1 MKGRAAAWLDR
12 LGRWA
17 LAGIFL
23 YAAIPKILDPLGF
36 AEDISHYALV
46 PDFLVNALAVV
57 LPWIEA
63 VVALAL
69 LTGFAAEG
77 ALFTATLLLFVFLLA
92 LGQAWVRGL
101 DIDCGC
107 FGHAQNGATV
117 LIALLRDLGFFLLA
131 LATLAVRIRRLRLQ
145 SAR

>member
-1 MKGRAAAWLDR
+1 MKERAAAWLDR
-12 LGRWA
+12 LGRWT

-36 AEDISHYALV
+36 AEDIGHYALV
-46 PDFLVNALAVV
+46 PDAVVNTLAVV

-63 VVALAL
+63 VAALAL

-77 ALFTATLLLFVFLLA
+77 ALLTVNLLLLVFLGA
-92 LGQAWVRGL
+92 LGQAWIRGL

-107 FGHAQNGATV
+107 FGHAQDGAPV
-117 LIALLRDLGFFLLA
+117 LLALLRDLGFLA
-131 LATLAVRIRRLRLQ
+131 LGFTALAVRARRVRLQ

>member
-1 MKGRAAAWLDR
+1 MKGRTAAWLDR
-12 LGRWA
+12 VGRWA
-17 LAGIFL
+17 LSGIFL

-36 AEDISHYALV
+36 AEDIGHYALV
-46 PDFLVNALAVV
+46 PDAAVNTLAVV

-63 VVALAL
+63 VAALAL

-77 ALFTATLLLFVFLLA
+77 ALLTVNGLLFVFLVA
-92 LGQAWVRGL
+92 LGQAWIRGL

-107 FGHAQNGATV
+107 FGHARDGASV
-117 LIALLRDLGFFLLA
+117 LLALLRDIGFLA
-131 LATLAVRIRRLRLQ
+131 LGLAAMAVRMHRIRLQ